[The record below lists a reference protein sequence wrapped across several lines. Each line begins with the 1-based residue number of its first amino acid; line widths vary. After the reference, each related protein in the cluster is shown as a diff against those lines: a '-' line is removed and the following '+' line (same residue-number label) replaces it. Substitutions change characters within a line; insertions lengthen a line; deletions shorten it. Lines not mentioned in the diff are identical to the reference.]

1 MKNDK
6 SPLRLRSIY
15 LNDDVWFA
23 MQRVADEQDKPTS
36 EILRG
41 ILQSWMNKRH
51 TQEIIDRMD
60 DHTMTL
66 EEYMNDPET

>member
-1 MKNDK
+1 MTRRCICLPED
-6 SPLRLRSIY
+6 IWE
-15 LNDDVWFA
+15 V
-23 MQRVADEQDKPTS
+23 MQQVADGQKVPTAK
-36 EILRG
+36 ILRG